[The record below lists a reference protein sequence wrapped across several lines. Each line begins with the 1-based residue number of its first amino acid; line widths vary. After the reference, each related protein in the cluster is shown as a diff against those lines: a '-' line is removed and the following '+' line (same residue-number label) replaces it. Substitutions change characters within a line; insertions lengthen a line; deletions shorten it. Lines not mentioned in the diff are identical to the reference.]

1 VTNDTPAKALLVVFS
16 VALVCSVLV
25 SISAVTLRPVQERNA
40 LVERSRNIIG
50 LTGLVEAGEDL
61 TNDEILDAVEQLDIR
76 LIDINTGEFSDVVE
90 VADFNPRTARN
101 NPETSIEIAAGDD
114 LANLGRRENLAVVY
128 LVWSDG
134 QLQRLILPVY
144 GQGMWSTLY
153 GYIALEADLNSI
165 AAMTFYEQTETAGL
179 GDQVQNQAWL
189 AKWQGRKVY
198 DASNEVR
205 FRVAGS
211 VVVAG
216 SAAAQHQVD
225 AMTGATVTGDGVTRL
240 IQYWFGPNGYGPFI
254 EQLRLQSPTQVVTG
268 SEAS

>member
-1 VTNDTPAKALLVVFS
+1 VSNDTPAKALLVVFS

-25 SISAVTLRPVQERNA
+25 SVSAVTLRPVQERNA

-50 LTGLVEAGEDL
+50 LTGLVEPGENL
-61 TNDEILDAVEQLDIR
+61 TSDEILDAVMQLDIR
-76 LIDINTGEFSDVVE
+76 LIDINTGQFSDAVD
-90 VADFNPRTARN
+90 VADFNARAARN
-101 NPETSIEIAAGDD
+101 NLETSIAIAAADD
-114 LANLGRRENLAVVY
+114 LASLGRRENFAVIY
-128 LVWSDG
+128 LVWSEG
-134 QLQRLILPVY
+134 QLQRVILPVY
-144 GQGMWSTLY
+144 GQGMWSTMY

-179 GDQVQNQAWL
+179 GDQIQNQAWL

-198 DASNEVR
+198 GASNEVR
-205 FRVAGS
+205 FRVATG
-211 VVVAG
+211 VVAEG

-225 AMTGATVTGDGVTRL
+225 AMTGATVTADAVTRL

-254 EQLRLQSPTQVVTG
+254 EQLRLQPPTQVAAG

>member
-16 VALVCSVLV
+16 VAFVCSVLV
-25 SISAVTLRPVQERNA
+25 SVAVVTLRPVQERNA

-50 LTGLVEAGEDL
+50 LTGLVEPGEDL

-76 LIDINTGEFSDVVE
+76 LIDINTGKFSDAVE
-90 VADFNPRTARN
+90 VADFNSRTARN
-101 NPETSIEIAAGDD
+101 DPETSSEIAAGDD
-114 LANLGRRENLAVVY
+114 LASLGRRENFAVIY
-128 LVWSDG
+128 LVWNDG
-134 QLQRLILPVY
+134 QLQRVILPVY
-144 GQGMWSTLY
+144 GQGMWSTMY

-179 GDQVQNQAWL
+179 GDQIQNPAWL

-198 DASNEVR
+198 GAANEVR

-211 VVVAG
+211 AVVEG
-216 SAAAQHQVD
+216 SPAAQYEVD
-225 AMTGATVTGDGVTRL
+225 AMTGATVTADAVTRL

-254 EQLRLQSPTQVVTG
+254 EQLRLQPPTQVAAG